1 MAGIQSILVGYCIRE
16 PAPKFVLLG
25 YFSREPGP
33 KFPVQQEQGHQEAAG
48 GGDVKML
55 IEFTVKKVYSN
66 KKSNYLIV
74 KQLHNCKRKF

>member
-33 KFPVQQEQGHQEAAG
+33 KFPVQQEHGHQETG
-48 GGDVKML
+48 DGGDLM
-55 IEFTVKKVYSN
+55 
-66 KKSNYLIV
+66 
-74 KQLHNCKRKF
+74 

>member
-33 KFPVQQEQGHQEAAG
+33 KFPVQQEQGHQEAGG

-55 IEFTVKKVYSN
+55 IEFTVENFYLN
-66 KKSNYLIV
+66 NYLIV